1 MRALA
6 TVSLLFVLALV
17 SVSAYLRLDNS
28 GIGCADWPACYGRIG
43 APVDEVPTVGSTYER
58 LALEAQQPLSWV
70 TPLHRLIASVLG
82 LLILGMAL
90 LSLRQRRDR
99 LLSLILLAQTVF
111 LAWLGIYSGGL
122 HSPAV
127 VMGNLAGGFA
137 MLGLLGWMIFRNT
150 GRASNAPT
158 KVRRWVAAAA
168 LLLCVQI
175 VLGGLTSANFA
186 ASACQTV
193 PDCHGSWLP
202 GDNLWQAFNLTRQHE
217 IGPTGFALGGPERA
231 DIHKL
236 HRIFALLTLL
246 VTAVAGTMA
255 VRAKFGFTAVAVIA
269 LVVSEFAVG
278 VAAILTDLPIGIAVA
293 HNWLAAVLVLALIR
307 LLAQSM
313 KPRSYSMIHDGTG

>member
-1 MRALA
+1 M
-6 TVSLLFVLALV
+6 
-17 SVSAYLRLDNS
+17 
-28 GIGCADWPACYGRIG
+28 
-43 APVDEVPTVGSTYER
+43 
-58 LALEAQQPLSWV
+58 SWV

-82 LLILGMAL
+82 LLILSMAL

-186 ASACQTV
+186 ASACRTV

-202 GDNLWQAFNLTRQHE
+202 GGNLWQAFNLTRQHE

-255 VRAKFGFTAVAVIA
+255 LRAKLGFTAVAVIA
-269 LVVSEFAVG
+269 LVASEFAVG

-307 LLAQSM
+307 LLALST
-313 KPRSYSMIHDGTG
+313 KPRSYSTILDV